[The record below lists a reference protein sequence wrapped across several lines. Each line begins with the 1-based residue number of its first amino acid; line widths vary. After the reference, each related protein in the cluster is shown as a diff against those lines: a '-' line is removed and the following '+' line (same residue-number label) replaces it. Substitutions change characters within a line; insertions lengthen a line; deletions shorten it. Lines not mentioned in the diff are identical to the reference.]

1 MSSAPYRE
9 PQEINEAPA
18 IERRAWVR
26 YASNLETSCQDSGVL
41 RNAGWPGKV
50 LDISLGGVGLILRHR
65 FPPGAP
71 LTVDLKSPTGKT
83 LQTIS
88 VRVMHS
94 RPVIVEGDPCWL
106 IGCVLTRKFAEEELQ
121 ELLAAGE

>member
-1 MSSAPYRE
+1 M
-9 PQEINEAPA
+9 
-18 IERRAWVR
+18 ERRAWVR
-26 YASNLETSCQDSGVL
+26 YASTLEASCQDSGVL

-50 LDISLGGVGLILRHR
+50 LDVSLGGIGLILRHR

-71 LTVDLKSPTGKT
+71 LTVELKSRDGKS

-106 IGCVLTRKFAEEELQ
+106 IGCALTRNFAADELQ
-121 ELLAAGE
+121 EILTETEEISDPAPQLDDN

>member
-1 MSSAPYRE
+1 MQTGRHRDQYQIA
-9 PQEINEAPA
+9 EAPA

-26 YASNLETSCQDSGVL
+26 HASTLTTSCQDSGVL
-41 RNAGWPGKV
+41 RDAGWPGKV
-50 LDISLGGVGLILRHR
+50 LDISLGGIGLILRHR

-71 LTVDLKSPTGKT
+71 LTVELKSPSGK
-83 LQTIS
+83 LLRTIS

-106 IGCVLTRKFAEEELQ
+106 IGCALSRNLAHEELQ
-121 ELLAAGE
+121 ELLSGGE